1 MKKRTSL
8 LASSLAFIA
17 TLAVVA
23 CEKEGTTTV
32 DCNKY
37 NSTYNSNMKAIIDSK
52 CGTCHTTGGSAQFS
66 GVYDTYADMKNGLD
80 VMWLEIK
87 EGRMPQPGSTP
98 LTDAEKEAFECW
110 EKAGFPEN

>member
-1 MKKRTSL
+1 MKNWTLRSAAGISLVAL
-8 LASSLAFIA
+8 LA
-17 TLAVVA
+17 TVG
-23 CEKEGTTTV
+23 CDKESTTTV

-52 CGTCHTTGGSAQFS
+52 CGTCHTAGGSAQFS
-66 GVYDTYADMKNGLD
+66 GIYDSYSDMKNGLD

>member
-1 MKKRTSL
+1 MKKGTLLSAAGLTLVAILTAISCTKESTS
-8 LASSLAFIA
+8 
-17 TLAVVA
+17 
-23 CEKEGTTTV
+23 TV

-37 NSTYNSNMKAIIDSK
+37 NSTYNSNMKAIIDAK
-52 CGTCHTTGGSAQFS
+52 CGTCHTAGGSAQFS
-66 GVYDTYADMKNGLD
+66 GVYDSYADMKNGLD

-98 LTDAEKEAFECW
+98 LTAEEKEAFECW